1 MLLESKIFQSLNN
14 TFFRLKFPH
23 LFTHSNVTGQ
33 VSKIKVKYEKFL
45 DLVKVCDTSTNI
57 EFKELRKDLL
67 KNVRTVDKQIKDL
80 KGAVDMVDKNREK
93 FPHIK
98 DVELNSRKK
107 FVDDTQRSINGF
119 FIFYT

>member
-1 MLLESKIFQSLNN
+1 
-14 TFFRLKFPH
+14 
-23 LFTHSNVTGQ
+23 
-33 VSKIKVKYEKFL
+33 
-45 DLVKVCDTSTNI
+45 VKVCDTSTNI

-119 FIFYT
+119 IIFYI